1 MSSSVGLLP
10 KRRVLTVDISVGSF
24 TEHVEAIARAAQAHR
39 SSYVCC
45 VNAHM
50 TVECR
55 DPGFAAVVNAAD
67 LATADGMPV
76 LKVLQWFHAV
86 KQDRVAGND
95 LLPALLERAASQ
107 GLSVFLYGGS
117 EDTLQKIRDRAAR
130 EWPTL
135 HFAGS
140 HAPPFGPLSGLDMD
154 AEAAR
159 INATGAQIVMVSL
172 GCPKQERWMAAMKGR
187 VNGVMLGLG
196 GAFLLY
202 AGVDTRAPRWM
213 RDLSL
218 EWLYRFMLEP
228 RRLWKR
234 YLVTNTQFLFLL
246 VAEIFR
252 RLFADRQADVK

>member
-1 MSSSVGLLP
+1 MIDPPVHFP
-10 KRRVLTVDISVGSF
+10 KRRVLTVDISLGGF
-24 TEHVEAIARAAQAHR
+24 QEHVDAIAAFGASHT

-50 TVECR
+50 TVEAR
-55 DPGFAAVVNAAD
+55 DPAFAAVVNAAD

-76 LKVLQWFHAV
+76 LVALRRFHRV
-86 KQDRVAGND
+86 EQERVAGND
-95 LLPALLERAASQ
+95 LLPAVLEKAEVESIP
-107 GLSVFLYGGS
+107 VFLYGGTT
-117 EDTLQKIRDRAAR
+117 EVLDRMVAR
-130 EWPTL
+130 IQLERPAL
-135 HFAGS
+135 VLAGTY
-140 HAPPFGPLSGLDMD
+140 APPFGPLEALDLA

-159 INATGAQIVMVSL
+159 INTTGAGIVMVSL

-202 AGVDTRAPRWM
+202 AGMDSRAPKWM

-218 EWLYRFMLEP
+218 EWLYRLWLEP

-234 YLVTNTQFLFLL
+234 YLVTNSAFIVLYLKAFL
-246 VAEIFR
+246 R
-252 RLFADRQADVK
+252 RTKN